1 MSFDLK
7 NRFVELIKDN
17 QGLINS
23 LCRLYSHS
31 EEELKDYRQDVI
43 LSLWQAFP
51 NFREESKISTW
62 MYRVALNTLISNQRK
77 INNRIVTE
85 SYSNS
90 TEYNYYQAAGSDD
103 ELLVLQQAIGM
114 LIPIDK
120 AVVILHL
127 EGYAHKEIADILS
140 QSETNISTR
149 LNRIKKQ
156 LGKTIKSLHHESN

>member
-7 NRFVELIKDN
+7 NRFVELIQDN

-23 LCRLYSHS
+23 LCRLYSNS

-43 LSLWQAFP
+43 LSLWKAFP

-90 TEYNYYQAAGSDD
+90 TEYNSYQAAGSDD

-114 LIPIDK
+114 LIPMDK

-127 EGYAHKEIADILS
+127 EGYVHKEIADILS

>member
-7 NRFVELIKDN
+7 NRFVEMIKDN

-90 TEYNYYQAAGSDD
+90 TEYNHYHAAGSDD

-114 LIPIDK
+114 LNPMDK